1 MCRAVLARRLPQ
13 VRWGLR
19 WGERVVPRRSG
30 SRRRLPPPTRL
41 QRPRELVA
49 PLTSRSR
56 PVLCRVKDAL
66 TMVVPAATSP
76 LDPFP
81 AASLPSAAC
90 GEALSVSPCR
100 GRHQC
105 LRHTRGELMAPRD
118 GPAEAGR
125 VGRSPGVCWCPR
137 GASPSCCPPCSCS
150 DPGSVTSGGRG
161 AGTQDE
167 LTVAMTTRSYHH
179 QPGALAVVFPPQ
191 SCPGTQDVVAVGDT
205 GAAPARVTGRGWLLP
220 VLCGTN
226 GSRNSAPSARS
237 LCWEVGSCS
246 RQGTLK
252 LSGVSPAP

>member
-1 MCRAVLARRLPQ
+1 M
-13 VRWGLR
+13 
-19 WGERVVPRRSG
+19 PRRAG
-30 SRRRLPPPTRL
+30 EAAAAGALGPPVGREGCSQA
-41 QRPRELVA
+41 QRQPA
-49 PLTSRSR
+49 P
-56 PVLCRVKDAL
+56 V
-66 TMVVPAATSP
+66 TSP
-76 LDPFP
+76 PQ
-81 AASLPSAAC
+81 AAAAARARGPPDELESPCSLQGQGRADDGSASCHIPLGSLPSSFFAKC
-90 GEALSVSPCR
+90 CLRRGPECVPVPWVTPVSPSHQGRADGTSRWTRR
-100 GRHQC
+100 GRP
-105 LRHTRGELMAPRD
+105 G
-118 GPAEAGR
+118 
-125 VGRSPGVCWCPR
+125 GRSPGVCWCPR